1 MFSVLLSLY
10 KKELPFYLQQSLNS
24 LFSQTLLPDEIILVK
39 DGPLTAE
46 LDAVV
51 SEDDVGHLAVLV
63 GHHDRDEA
71 AAPVGNA
78 SLGTFGILEDVEA
91 GRLACDLGFKL
102 GFVQPGEGCFFLRF
116 LLLLFAGT

>member
-1 MFSVLLSLY
+1 VEAVRLVVLGECVLCPV
-10 KKELPFYLQQSLNS
+10 ELEL
-24 LFSQTLLPDEIILVK
+24 TVGDTVAVATDEGTEVARAVDI
-39 DGPLTAE
+39 G

-78 SLGTFGILEDVEA
+78 SLGTFGILEDVEV
-91 GRLACDLGFKL
+91 GRFPINLCFKL